1 MYIIKNAYKSIVR
14 AKGRNLLIF
23 ILVFLIAVSACV
35 ALSVRNSAEEAKE
48 TAYNS
53 LSITA
58 QISTNRQG
66 IMGTMG
72 GGIGA
77 RPNKEDFDPE
87 SMMGKLSQALSLEEM
102 NHYAESEYVD
112 GFYYSTSVGFN
123 VPEEFTI
130 YENTSEGGGFGGR
143 FEGGMKGGRNSSD
156 LTVIGYSSHDA
167 MATFINGEN
176 VISEGNVFEQDSAD
190 GSCII
195 SYELALLNE
204 LAVGDSFT
212 IINPQKE
219 DQVYTV
225 TICGTFLNEASD
237 SYANTVFM
245 SYGSLNNIIE
255 DTVTNAEE
263 VENDR
268 GGTSSTAIRTTVNGT
283 YVFTN
288 TERYEGFLT
297 DVEAMGLDMEAY
309 AVSSNDINQYEKS
322 VVPLESLSKFTMI
335 FFIVVLVIGGC
346 ILMIFNMFTVR
357 ERKYE
362 IGVLAAIGMK
372 KGTVAL
378 QFLTEAFLVTLIAIV
393 IGTGIGAV
401 SSKPV
406 GDYLL
411 QEQIASVETTNENT
425 NQNFGGSFQG
435 SRPGRGNNR
444 FQNVGNKGDANAS
457 ENGVSYLESLNATT
471 DFTVLLS
478 LMGISILLTLVASGV
493 GMISVLRYEPL
504 KILSER

>member
-14 AKGRNLLIF
+14 AKGRNILIF

-35 ALSVRNSAEEAKE
+35 ALSVRNSAEAAKE

-58 QISTNRQG
+58 QISANRQG
-66 IMGTMG
+66 IMGSFG
-72 GGIGA
+72 SGE
-77 RPNKEDFDPE
+77 RPQEGEFDPE
-87 SMMGKLSQALSLEEM
+87 SMMGKLSQALTLEEM
-102 NHYAESEYVD
+102 NHYAGSEYVD
-112 GFYYSTSVGFN
+112 GFYYTASTGFN
-123 VPEEFTI
+123 APEDFTL
-130 YENTSEGGGFGGR
+130 YENTSGGFGS
-143 FEGGMKGGRNSSD
+143 FGGMMGGGMMGGRNSAD

-167 MATFINGEN
+167 MTTFISGEN
-176 VISEGNVFEQDSAD
+176 VIYEGNVFEQDSSD

-195 SYELALLNE
+195 SYELALLND

-225 TICGTFLNEASD
+225 TICGTFLNESSEA
-237 SYANTVFM
+237 YANTVFM
-245 SYGSLNNIIE
+245 SFASLNAMVE
-255 DTVTNAEE
+255 DTIANAEE
-263 VENDR
+263 VENGR
-268 GGTSSTAIRTTVNGT
+268 GGTTSTALRSTVSGT
-283 YVFTN
+283 YVFSD

-297 DVEAMGLDMEAY
+297 DVEVLGLDTEAY
-309 AVSSNDINQYEKS
+309 AVSSTDLNQYEKS

-335 FFIVVLVIGGC
+335 FFIVVLLIGGG
-346 ILMIFNMFTVR
+346 ILVIFNMFTVR

-378 QFLTEAFLVTLIAIV
+378 QFLTETFLVTLLAVV
-393 IGTGIGAV
+393 IGTGIGAAV
-401 SSKPV
+401 SQPV

-411 QEQIASVETTNENT
+411 QEQVASVETTSTTMNE
-425 NQNFGGSFQG
+425 NFGGGFQG
-435 SRPGRGNNR
+435 GGFLGGNR
-444 FQNVGNKGDANAS
+444 FQNIGNLSGN
-457 ENGVSYLESLNATT
+457 EVEYLDSLNTTT
-471 DFTVLLS
+471 DASVLLI
-478 LMGISILLTLVASGV
+478 LMAISILLTLVASSV